1 MTHAVLRAS
10 IVVIGDEILG
20 GFVRDTNSGWLA
32 GRLRTLGVPLDRIA
46 TVPDD
51 PAAIDES
58 LRAELARARPRVLLT
73 SGGIGSTP
81 DDVSL
86 EAVAATLGR
95 RLVVEPTIDARI
107 GAAIARSAG
116 QGAPVGKAQAD
127 SMRKMALVPEGAYL
141 LGATASFAPGVAVDV
156 DGGATGPWGAT
167 VVVLP
172 GIPAELRRVTL
183 DTVEPRL
190 LRGRGRPVHVVEIT
204 HGYPESALNP
214 VLQRLVADF
223 ADVHVGSYPGRECT
237 VRLAGATARV
247 EQAAT
252 AVRDY
257 LAALDARPGSERQRA
272 AWGRRWS

>member
-1 MTHAVLRAS
+1 MTAALRAS

-32 GRLRTLGVPLDRIA
+32 GRLRTLGVPLDRVA

-51 PAAIDES
+51 PAAIDEA

-86 EAVAATLGR
+86 EAVAATLAR

-116 QGAPVGKAQAD
+116 QGAPVGQGQAD

-141 LGATASFAPGVAVDV
+141 LGDTPSLAPGVAVDV
-156 DGGATGPWGAT
+156 DGGSARPRGAT
-167 VVVLP
+167 IVVLP
-172 GIPAELRRVTL
+172 GIPAELRRITL
-183 DTVEPRL
+183 DTVEPSL
-190 LRGRGRPVHVVEIT
+190 LRGRGRPRHVVEIT
-204 HGYPESALNP
+204 HRYPESALNP
-214 VLQRLVADF
+214 ILHRLVADF
-223 ADVHVGSYPGRECT
+223 PDVHIGSYPGRRCT
-237 VRLAGATARV
+237 VRLTGDAQRV
-247 EQAAT
+247 EQAAA

-257 LAALDARPGSERQRA
+257 LAELDARPGSPRQRA
-272 AWGRRWS
+272 AWGRRWQ

>member
-1 MTHAVLRAS
+1 MTHAALRAS

-32 GRLRTLGVPLDRIA
+32 ARLRTLGVPLDRVA

-51 PAAIDES
+51 PAAIGES
-58 LRAELARARPRVLLT
+58 LRFELARGRPRVLLT

-107 GAAIARSAG
+107 SAAIARSAG
-116 QGAPVGKAQAD
+116 QGAVVGGAHAD

-141 LGATASFAPGVAVDV
+141 LGDTPSFAPGLAVDV
-156 DGGATGPWGAT
+156 DGGSVRACGAT
-167 VVVLP
+167 IVVLP
-172 GIPAELRRVTL
+172 GIPTELRRIVV

-190 LRGRGRPVHVVEIT
+190 LRGRGRPQHVVEIT
-204 HGYPESALNP
+204 HSYPESALNP
-214 VLQRLVADF
+214 VLQRVVADF
-223 ADVHVGSYPGRECT
+223 SDVHVGSYPGRQCT
-237 VRLAGATARV
+237 VRLTGAADRV
-247 EQAAT
+247 ERAAA
-252 AVRDY
+252 AVREF
-257 LAALDARPGSERQRA
+257 LSRLDARPGSERQRA